1 MPRIAHQIF
10 KAYDIRGIAYKTLD
24 VVAAFLIGRAIGT
37 RAKARKINR
46 IVVGRDGRQSSLTLA
61 EAVISG
67 IRRSGI
73 DVVDI
78 GQVTTPMVWF
88 AAHHLGT
95 LSGVVITG
103 SHNPPEYNGIKIM
116 LDGDTLA
123 GDAIQQLRTLI
134 EADDF
139 SDGNGGYR
147 AEDLREAYLSRIAED
162 ITLSRRMKVVVDA
175 GNGVAGGFAP
185 ALYRR
190 LGCHV
195 RGLFCEVDGRF
206 PNHHPDPANPDNFAD
221 LSNALKLTDSEIG
234 LAFDGDADR
243 LGVITKDGNIIYP
256 DRLLMLF
263 AADAL
268 SRHSGGKIIYDVK
281 CSRLLA
287 PWIKEHKGKPVMA
300 RTGHSYMK
308 AKMKDNGVLVGAEL
322 SGHIFFA
329 ERWMGFDDGL
339 YAGARLLEILSQVE
353 DPSQLLNA
361 LPQGVS
367 TPEIQIPMNEGEPH
381 ALIERMKGTVKF
393 PEKVDMS
400 TLDGIRVE
408 FEDGFG
414 LMRASNTT
422 PSLVLR
428 FEGSDASALKRIQD
442 LFRKL
447 LEPEIHSELPF

>member
-37 RAKARKINR
+37 RAKARKVSR
-46 IVVGRDGRQSSLTLA
+46 IVVGRDGRLSSLTLA

-123 GDAIQQLRTLI
+123 GDAILQLRTLI

-139 SDGNGGYR
+139 SDGNGAYR
-147 AEDLREAYLSRIAED
+147 AEDMREAYLSRISED
-162 ITLSRRMKVVVDA
+162 IKLSRRMKVVVDA

-221 LSNALKLTDSEIG
+221 LRSALTLTDSEIG

-243 LGVITKDGNIIYP
+243 LGVITKDGNIVYP

-428 FEGSDASALKRIQD
+428 FEGSDATALQRIQG
-442 LFRKL
+442 LFRNL
-447 LEPEIHSELPF
+447 LEAEIPSELPF